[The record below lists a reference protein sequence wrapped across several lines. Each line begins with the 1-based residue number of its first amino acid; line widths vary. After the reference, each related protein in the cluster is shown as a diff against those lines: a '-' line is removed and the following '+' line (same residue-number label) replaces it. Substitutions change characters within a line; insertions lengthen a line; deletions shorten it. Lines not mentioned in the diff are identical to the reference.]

1 MLKNCQRRVSYER
14 SRRKISST
22 DSKVKK
28 NFQETII
35 DPLLVSFPYFQHG
48 EWMCEGGGK
57 KQRWSI
63 HLLESVKG

>member
-35 DPLLVSFPYFQHG
+35 DPQSVSFFFFLIFNTVN
-48 EWMCEGGGK
+48 EC
-57 KQRWSI
+57 
-63 HLLESVKG
+63 VKAGVKNNDGQFIC

>member
-22 DSKVKK
+22 ESKVKK

-35 DPLLVSFPYFQHG
+35 DPQSVSFFSLFFNTVN
-48 EWMCEGGGK
+48 EC
-57 KQRWSI
+57 
-63 HLLESVKG
+63 VKAGVKNNDGQFIC